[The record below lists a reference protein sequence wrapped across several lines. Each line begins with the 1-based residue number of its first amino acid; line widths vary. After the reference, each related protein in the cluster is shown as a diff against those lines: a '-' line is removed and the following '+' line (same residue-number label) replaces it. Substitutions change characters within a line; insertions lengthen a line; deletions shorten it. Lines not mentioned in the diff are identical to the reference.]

1 MSRLWDTL
9 APPWRACIEEAWGA
23 YCAGSLPIGA
33 VITDSAGTILVRARN
48 RVWETERRENIVSD
62 SRIAHAEIN
71 ALAALS
77 THDAPGRLTLHCSTE
92 PCPMCTGAI
101 RISRIGEVRFAS
113 RDPFGGGI
121 RLLGSSPY
129 MRAHRGIVRGP
140 EHMGLETLLIALLV
154 ERLSGIIKPP
164 LRETIIEAWVPV
176 VPAAVRLG
184 RLLHEQ
190 GFLEPLARQP
200 ADAATLVRT
209 LEEAF
214 PAYLSENTPR
224 PAG

>member
-9 APPWRACIEEAWGA
+9 APSWRACIEEAWGA

-33 VITDSAGTILVRARN
+33 VITDAAGTILVRARN
-48 RVWETERRENIVSD
+48 RVRETVKRKNIVSD

-121 RLLGSSPY
+121 RLLRASPY

-140 EHMGLETLLIALLV
+140 EHPGLETLFIALLV
-154 ERLSGIIKPP
+154 ERLSGIIQPP

-176 VPAAVRLG
+176 VPTAVRLG

-190 GFLEPLARQP
+190 GILEPLAGQP
-200 ADAATLVRT
+200 VDAATLVHAI
-209 LEEAF
+209 EDAY
-214 PAYLSENTPR
+214 PAYLPENMQR